1 MKKLEEINPPTFILN
16 SCESVNSRKNSL
28 ESLNLATVEVDP
40 AVLRTDCQS
49 ASLTGILE
57 RL

>member
-16 SCESVNSRKNSL
+16 SCESVSSKKNSL

-40 AVLRTDCQS
+40 PVLRTDGQL
-49 ASLTGILE
+49 ASLTGILVC
-57 RL
+57 L